1 MLIYIFEY
9 FMVFTF
15 IAFSRT
21 ILAENSGVSKVL
33 SHYFYFISSTFLFLI
48 SALRYEVG
56 TDFFGYYN
64 FINGVS
70 IQDIKNFEIL
80 YNLLAII
87 SKSILN
93 NGQFFIAVIAF
104 LTIFNISYSIYK
116 LSPYAEIS
124 LIIFFGLGYYFNT
137 FNVVRQYLAISL
149 IILAISF
156 WYNEKKRLGL
166 LMLIPPI
173 LIHFSSLIFVVI
185 FIMLNLIKENK
196 IIYTFFM
203 LLIILS
209 SLVLYMKPS
218 LFYDFIFIRDYRFY
232 LESEFVKVGANFIW
246 VILEVI
252 ILLFYAFFNHKS
264 KVFHQRN
271 NLLDLAVP
279 FSLLSIIFSFFGLRG
294 MLFNRLALYF
304 NIFHIFFIPLTI
316 KNIQD
321 SFTRRLVYLIIV
333 IVAFFGMML
342 FLERGLAGVVPYKT
356 FLSK

>member
-1 MLIYIFEY
+1 
-9 FMVFTF
+9 MVFTF

-137 FNVVRQYLAISL
+137 FNAVRQYLAISL

-196 IIYTFFM
+196 I
-203 LLIILS
+203 
-209 SLVLYMKPS
+209 K
-218 LFYDFIFIRDYRFY
+218 
-232 LESEFVKVGANFIW
+232 
-246 VILEVI
+246 
-252 ILLFYAFFNHKS
+252 
-264 KVFHQRN
+264 
-271 NLLDLAVP
+271 
-279 FSLLSIIFSFFGLRG
+279 
-294 MLFNRLALYF
+294 
-304 NIFHIFFIPLTI
+304 
-316 KNIQD
+316 
-321 SFTRRLVYLIIV
+321 
-333 IVAFFGMML
+333 
-342 FLERGLAGVVPYKT
+342 
-356 FLSK
+356 